1 MNRPD
6 DMLDYTYTHSQT
18 QATTGYFSCE
28 PPASLT
34 WEAALARLEAAP
46 LDDFLHQHCLR
57 QAAKKGLES
66 LKQLARDCYDAEADA
81 FRRPATASL
90 VLECA
95 LLLPE
100 LAGAADVFPADAP
113 ERLAP
118 STPLIYLRAGVPT
131 LISQIRKRGREYEMN
146 IDEAYLRRLNDKY
159 NHWIDTIYEGEVLVV
174 DKDREDFVSD
184 PAVLE
189 KICAHIDAL
198 RAKRNDAAR

>member
-34 WEAALARLEAAP
+34 WEAALVRLEAAP

-81 FRRPATASL
+81 FRRPAAASL
-90 VLECA
+90 SRASSATSSSSTRRGSRNARARASATRRACS
-95 LLLPE
+95 
-100 LAGAADVFPADAP
+100 AGIP
-113 ERLAP
+113 R
-118 STPLIYLRAGVPT
+118 RAT
-131 LISQIRKRGREYEMN
+131 RK
-146 IDEAYLRRLNDKY
+146 A
-159 NHWIDTIYEGEVLVV
+159 T
-174 DKDREDFVSD
+174 
-184 PAVLE
+184 
-189 KICAHIDAL
+189 
-198 RAKRNDAAR
+198 